1 MFGRNTVLLLIATM
15 LAACGAAQSADQT
28 FRLARGQQATVE
40 LQENPST
47 GYRWQVDVSSST
59 NLSILRLEDR
69 GFASGAGDSRKP
81 LLGAPGVHRWSIAA
95 LSAGSARV
103 TFVYRR
109 PWESAP
115 VRRHAVAI
123 EATGP

>member
-1 MFGRNTVLLLIATM
+1 MFGRSTRSLLIAAM
-15 LAACGAAQSADQT
+15 LAACGGAQAADQS

-47 GYRWQVDVSSST
+47 GYRWQVDASASA
-59 NLSILRLEDR
+59 NLSILRIEDR
-69 GFASGAGDSRKP
+69 GVASGASRKP

-95 LSAGSARV
+95 VNAGSARV

-109 PWESAP
+109 SWEAAP
-115 VRRHAVAI
+115 VQRHEVAI
-123 EATGP
+123 EATAP

>member
-1 MFGRNTVLLLIATM
+1 MVGRNIISLLVAAM
-15 LAACGAAQSADQT
+15 LAACGGAQAADQT

-47 GYRWQVDVSSST
+47 GYRWQVDAAASA
-59 NLSILRLEDR
+59 NLSILRIEDR
-69 GFASGAGDSRKP
+69 GFASGANRKP
-81 LLGAPGVHRWSIAA
+81 LLGAPGIHRWSIAA

-109 PWESAP
+109 SWEATP
-115 VRRHAVAI
+115 VRRHEVAI